1 MSPRITYLLALI
13 VLGILHSPV
22 DLFAQCQPTVD
33 CNQNGVADQCDID
46 LGTSD
51 DCNGNL
57 VPDECDISF
66 LVSEDCNLD
75 GIPDECNPGV
85 TELIGLG
92 LAFGQGFGES
102 ISSSSE
108 FAIVGAPLDDLL
120 GTDTGSANIFR
131 RTGTLWIEE
140 MKLFGVASTLNDR
153 FGTAVAVEGDLVAV
167 GAPGKLQE
175 RGAVF
180 LFRRIGN
187 GWWNYESTITAFDSQ
202 PGWLFGNS
210 LDIED
215 GSVLVGAPMN
225 GFAGGA
231 GAVYSYSLNAGQWLL
246 DEKIEHSNGLP
257 GDRFGSSVV
266 QAGGRMAV
274 GAPGRDSGLI
284 ANSGA
289 ALVFEESAG
298 VWLESAFKEPMAPQP
313 LGLYG
318 LSVALNRDHLLVG
331 APGEDSGAGSAYIYD
346 RLSSMWINPER
357 LAPDATSAGSFGLD
371 VGLSIRTAVVG
382 APMAGISQ
390 GTVCVYRY
398 ESGSWIVQDGFL
410 PPELQMP
417 GTEFGK
423 SISCEVPFLLVGCP
437 GELYGDAVWISSF
450 TDCNL
455 NLEDDVCD
463 VTQGLELDCNLNQI
477 PDSCEISDGSKQ
489 DCDGNGIPDECQIVA
504 GELIDC
510 NLNGVPDDCDIV
522 QGFSLDCN
530 LDSIP
535 DDCQVN
541 ADPFNPVISNLPDP
555 ISVVTEP
562 GQCGAV
568 ITWNPPVATDDC
580 GISSI
585 TSSRQSGEFFTPGL
599 TIVTYTATDVSGN
612 QSNAMFTVLVH
623 DEELPGISGL
633 QPLFTVQAPIG
644 TCEAPVSW
652 PAPTPTDNCG
662 IFSTLVDHLPGSVFP
677 VGITAVIYTVMD
689 VHGNVSEFPFQV
701 EVLDNHFPEILG
713 ISGDLSVVSDPG
725 SCTAVV
731 NWTEPTPQDDCV
743 ISSFESTHA
752 SGEAFPIGVT
762 EVVYTVADSSGL
774 TATASFSISV
784 MDDQAPTF
792 LTAPADIT
800 MGNDP
805 DDCGAVVGWVAA
817 TTSDNC
823 AIASVTSSHQP
834 GDHFPLGTTQVDV
847 TALDV
852 NGNSTSHSFAVVV
865 NDTQMPVL
873 TGVPADIILN
883 NDAGQCSATYNWLL
897 PEFTD
902 NCGVASFNGTHDS
915 GTTFPSGPTTVSY
928 VLTDLSGNIL
938 ESSFV
943 VTVEDV
949 ELPEI
954 SGLPTSFSVA
964 NDPGQCGANVSWV
977 PPVASDNC
985 SVADFDASH
994 LPGIFLPIGITTIHY
1009 SVMDGTGLTTLASF
1023 EILVDDEEA
1032 PMINGMPADR
1042 TIEAAPGL
1050 CSVVHDWVAP
1060 LASDN
1065 CTVVTFDATHQPGD
1079 AFSVGTTEVVYTAT
1093 DSTGMVTT
1101 EQFLITV
1108 VDTEAP
1114 TIIRIPA
1121 DISILAEA
1129 GICSAV
1135 ADWIAPD
1142 SQDNCGIV
1150 SFSISHPSGTT
1161 FPTGD
1166 TLVSILTEDLHG
1178 NTAQASFTVTVLD
1191 QQEPILS
1198 QIPADITM
1206 AAETG
1211 ICAATVTWTE
1221 PLASDNCAV
1230 ATFGSDLSSGHQ
1242 FPIGTHPVTYSA
1254 IDLNGNIS
1262 EASFLVTI
1270 TDDEAPSIDGVLTD
1284 VVISNDPA
1292 ICGAIH
1298 EWIIPVIADNCG
1310 LSSSTASH
1318 LPGDLFPHGLSTVV
1332 YSVTDDS
1339 GNTTSASFDVTVVDL
1354 ELPVISGMPL
1364 DVTLDSDA
1372 GACGALHSWILPEA
1386 TDNCQIL
1393 SFLSSHESGS
1403 LLPVGVN
1410 DISYTAQDA
1419 TGNLITAGFSV
1430 TVLDVEAPIISGTSP
1445 DLFVATD
1452 SGLCTAMV
1460 SWIPET
1466 GTDNCGIL
1474 SHTSSRSTGD
1484 DFEVGTSVVQISVI
1498 DIHGNESIDSFSVTV
1513 TDQELPQIS
1522 QMPADI
1528 SITAEPSICGATVN
1542 WIEPTGSDNCT
1553 MATFTSSLLS
1563 GSFFEVGTT
1572 PVTYSAVDVSGNSSE
1587 STFLVTI
1594 TDDEAPQIENVLVD
1608 VTLSTELGLC
1618 GATHGWI
1625 IPALTDNCGI
1635 ASTSASHP
1643 PGSFFPKGQTTVS
1656 YSITDTAGLTTSA
1669 SFDVTVVDLELP
1681 VISGMPLDV
1690 TLDSDAGACGALHS
1704 WILPEAT
1711 DNCEISSLVSSHQPG
1726 DLFPIGISTV
1736 TITTQDASSN
1746 IAASAF
1752 TVTVMDI
1759 ESPVL
1764 SGFPPSIEVNTDPGN
1779 CTAVVDWIREI
1790 PTDNCGISEHTSSRL
1805 PGDIFEIGL
1814 NTVEVSVTDIHGNQT
1829 AQQFTITVIDQESPV
1844 ISGTPQDVSIICDAG
1859 LCGATVTWI
1868 EPTASDNC
1876 QTIGLASDVANGS
1889 FLPVGSH
1896 NISYSVSDSSGNEV
1910 ISSFAITISDTEAPQ
1925 IISFPTDM
1933 SIETDP
1939 GQCGAV
1945 VTWAEPLV
1953 SDNCG
1958 IASSSL
1964 DRLNGE
1970 YLAKGDHLVT
1980 GLFEDIHGNTTTQAF
1995 TVTVVDLELPTIVGL
2010 PLDISLTTLPDN
2022 CGASA
2027 DWTSPIALDNCPGQ
2041 NLAVNFPSGSFFAVG
2056 ITEIR
2061 YVATD
2066 SSGNVLEQNFNV
2078 LVVDDLAPVFDGVP
2092 ADITVTTD
2100 LGDCS
2105 GQVSWIPETVSD
2117 NCGILE
2123 HTSSHMPGDSFAI
2136 GSTTVEIAV
2145 TDLHG
2150 NQVLESFM
2158 VTVTDDEAPIIGSLP
2173 ADITVT
2179 TQTGVCGSVVTWLEP
2194 TAADNCG
2201 AINLQSDVA
2210 NGNLFPVGSTLVT
2223 YSVEDLSGNTSSE
2236 SFLVMVTEDEPP
2248 VIVGMPQNISVST
2261 DPGLC
2266 GASVDWIAPTT
2277 TDNCQV
2283 ASQTSTH
2290 QQGDFFPVGMTTVL
2304 YTSTDTAG
2312 NQHSESFT
2320 IEVQDQENPEFTN
2333 TPVDAIISVD
2343 PGMCSAVHLWTSPIP
2358 VDNCGIASLS
2368 SDIQS
2373 GHTFSLGST
2382 PVSYST
2388 TDLSGNIS
2396 NFSFTV
2402 EVIDD
2407 EEPIISGVPSQVLVN
2422 NIQDQCG
2429 AIAEW
2434 VSPTAAD
2441 NCEMST
2447 LTSSHTSGS
2456 DFPVGETTVT
2466 LTATDAAGNSSISTF
2481 PVYVVDIQIPVIL
2494 GLPGQIDVNTDIGV
2508 CGAVVNWDEP
2518 TAVDNC
2524 AVDTLVT
2531 NIASGNL
2538 FNVGSTT
2545 VTYTVTDVNGNTM
2558 ISNCIVTVADHE
2570 LPEFVN
2576 PTGDILLTSEPGVCD
2591 AQAFW
2596 SEIVVT
2602 DACGVD
2608 SLLGTHA
2615 SGDRF
2620 NVGTSTVDYTATDA
2634 NGNISIHSFQV
2645 IVTDEELPVIT
2656 GTPLEISVETD
2667 PGVCG
2672 AVVTWAAPLASDNCG
2687 VNSFE
2692 NTHDPGDLF
2701 PVGETLVSY
2710 TVQDVNANQ
2719 VTESFTLTV
2728 LDTESPQISGLPQSI
2743 QVSTD
2748 TGNCTAVVNW
2758 IEPTVT
2764 DNCTVISV
2772 LSSHSS
2778 GDVFPIGDTLVT
2790 YGVMDSAGIVIHQP
2804 FLITVT
2810 DDELPLISN
2819 VPADMVVSVDAGV
2832 CGASVSWASPMA
2844 TDNCGVADLASDHE
2858 NGALYPVGTTLVT
2871 YNSTDVHGNVGTNSF
2886 SITVED
2892 LELPTLTGL
2901 PLLIELDAELDLCGA
2916 MGSWTA
2922 PVLNDNCEVAEI
2934 TQTHMSGDFFP
2945 VGSTT
2950 VLYTVTDS
2958 AGNMITH
2965 AMSIVVTDVQ
2975 APTITQV
2982 PSDMVL
2988 DTTPGDCGRVAAW
3001 AQPLISDACG
3011 AFTTTSTHSTGDF
3024 FNPGITQ
3031 VVYTAIDQAGNVAT
3045 ATFSV
3050 LVTDNELP
3058 VIVLIPEDQVVS
3070 APVGSCSATANWI
3083 TPTASDNCGVAQIDL
3098 SISSGSEFSVGTTSV
3113 LITATDTG
3121 GNQATA
3127 AFQITVLDQVDPQ
3140 IVGMPADMILSSD
3153 LDQCGAT
3160 VDWLEPVGVDG
3171 CNLLTFESNMQP
3183 ASFFP
3188 VGITIVTYVATDE
3201 SGNSVSASFSITI
3214 LDEENPIVSAPVPV
3228 TVTAPEGSCSAYV
3241 DVPEL
3246 IVSDRCGSVSVT
3258 NDYNGTANASGVF
3271 PRGNTMINWMA
3282 TDDSGNQSTAVG
3294 VVTVIVDSPDC
3305 NLNGVPDSCDIID
3318 GISIDCNQDGIPD
3331 ECQADCD
3338 GDGIPNDCEI
3348 ELGTAFDCDADGYPD
3363 DCAIVNG
3370 VAADCDQ
3377 DGVIDSCEILAG
3389 IESDCDQSGILDSCE
3404 LSTGSAMDCNGNGQI
3419 DSCDIASAIELDCDL
3434 NGIVDSCQIA
3444 TGASSDCDLD
3454 GVIDSCEVAAGAEA
3468 DCDGNGSLDSCDLA
3482 SGVVE
3487 DCNQNMVPD
3496 SCDLASGVA
3505 VDCNANGSLDICDIA
3520 SGIANDCDGNSVV
3533 DSCEIASGAAPDC
3546 DSNGAIDSC
3555 DVLAGVVTDCN
3566 GSGVPDSCEVS
3577 TGAVP
3582 DCNNNGIPDSC
3593 DIASGGVDC
3602 NQSGVLDSCEIASG
3616 ELPDCNQN
3624 GALDTCD
3631 IASGIAEDC
3640 DQSGIP
3646 DNCEIST
3653 NQVADCNSNGI
3664 PDSCDLSSG
3673 VEQDCDGSGVPDSC
3687 EVQSGTTSDCNLNG
3701 VPDSC
3706 DIASGVW
3713 SDCDL
3718 DGVIDTCEIEQGTEQ
3733 DCNATGIPDSCEIF
3747 SGDANDCD
3755 GNLIP
3760 DSCDLIEGTL
3770 QDCNGNGQP
3779 DECEV
3784 AAGTV
3789 EDCNGNGIPDSCDL
3803 SNGIEIDED
3812 LNGIPDS
3819 CQLNFRRGDGN
3830 NDGIVNIA
3838 DGVFLLTNLFAGG
3851 SNPTCDDAA
3860 DANDDGN
3867 IDVSDI
3873 ISILGFQFN
3882 GSSPPPPPFVNCGVD
3897 PTVNDGLGCILYSAC
3912 P

>member
-1 MSPRITYLLALI
+1 MSPRITYLLALV

-22 DLFAQCQPTVD
+22 DLLAQCQPTVD

-75 GIPDECNPGV
+75 GIPDECNPDLA
-85 TELIGLG
+85 ELIGLG
-92 LAFGQGFGES
+92 LAFGEGFGES

-108 FAIVGAPLDDLL
+108 FAIIGAPQDDLL

-153 FGTAVAVEGDLVAV
+153 FGTAVALEGDLVAV

-187 GWWNYESTITAFDSQ
+187 GWWNYEATITAFDSQ

-210 LDIED
+210 LDIEN
-215 GSVLVGAPMN
+215 GSVLIGAPMN

-266 QAGGRMAV
+266 QTGGRMAI

-318 LSVALNRDHLLVG
+318 ISVALNRDHLLVG

-357 LAPDATSAGSFGLD
+357 LAPDAISAGSFGLD

-398 ESGSWIVQDGFL
+398 ESGAWNVQSGFL

-423 SISCEVPFLLVGCP
+423 SVSCEVPFLLVGCP
-437 GELYGDAVWISSF
+437 GELYGEAVWISAF

-489 DCDGNGIPDECQIVA
+489 DCDGNGTPDECQIVA
-504 GELIDC
+504 GELVDC

-522 QGFSLDCN
+522 QGFSIDCN

-568 ITWNPPVATDDC
+568 VTWNPPVATDDC

-612 QSNAMFTVLVH
+612 QSNAMFTILVH

-662 IFSTLVDHLPGSVFP
+662 VFSILVDHLPGTVFP
-677 VGITAVIYTVMD
+677 VGLTSVIYTVMD

-701 EVLDNHFPEILG
+701 EVLDNHLPEILG
-713 ISGDLSVVSDPG
+713 ISGDLSVVSDPE

-731 NWTEPTPQDDCV
+731 NWAEPTPQDDCV

-762 EVVYTVADSSGL
+762 EVVYTVTDSSGL
-774 TATASFSISV
+774 TATAAFSISV
-784 MDDQAPTF
+784 MDDQAPAF

-805 DDCGAVVGWVAA
+805 DDCGAVVGWIAA

-847 TALDV
+847 TALDI

-873 TGVPADIILN
+873 TGVPADINLN

-915 GTTFPSGPTTVSY
+915 GATFSIGQTIVSY

-964 NDPGQCGANVSWV
+964 NDPGQCGANVNWV

-1042 TIEAAPGL
+1042 TIEAAQGL

-1101 EQFLITV
+1101 DQFLITV
-1108 VDTEAP
+1108 IDTEAP

-1121 DISILAEA
+1121 DISIPAEA

-1178 NTAQASFTVTVLD
+1178 NTAQASFTVSVLD

-1198 QIPADITM
+1198 QIPADITI
-1206 AAETG
+1206 AAEPG

-1270 TDDEAPSIDGVLTD
+1270 TDDEAPSIDGALTD

-1298 EWIIPVIADNCG
+1298 EWIVPVIADNCG

-1364 DVTLDSDA
+1364 DVTLDSD
-1372 GACGALHSWILPEA
+1372 
-1386 TDNCQIL
+1386 T
-1393 SFLSSHESGS
+1393 
-1403 LLPVGVN
+1403 
-1410 DISYTAQDA
+1410 
-1419 TGNLITAGFSV
+1419 
-1430 TVLDVEAPIISGTSP
+1430 
-1445 DLFVATD
+1445 
-1452 SGLCTAMV
+1452 
-1460 SWIPET
+1460 
-1466 GTDNCGIL
+1466 
-1474 SHTSSRSTGD
+1474 
-1484 DFEVGTSVVQISVI
+1484 
-1498 DIHGNESIDSFSVTV
+1498 
-1513 TDQELPQIS
+1513 
-1522 QMPADI
+1522 
-1528 SITAEPSICGATVN
+1528 
-1542 WIEPTGSDNCT
+1542 
-1553 MATFTSSLLS
+1553 
-1563 GSFFEVGTT
+1563 
-1572 PVTYSAVDVSGNSSE
+1572 
-1587 STFLVTI
+1587 
-1594 TDDEAPQIENVLVD
+1594 
-1608 VTLSTELGLC
+1608 
-1618 GATHGWI
+1618 
-1625 IPALTDNCGI
+1625 
-1635 ASTSASHP
+1635 
-1643 PGSFFPKGQTTVS
+1643 
-1656 YSITDTAGLTTSA
+1656 
-1669 SFDVTVVDLELP
+1669 
-1681 VISGMPLDV
+1681 
-1690 TLDSDAGACGALHS
+1690 GACGALHS

-1726 DLFPIGISTV
+1726 DMFPIGSSTV

-1746 IAASAF
+1746 TVTSAF

-1805 PGDIFEIGL
+1805 PGDFFEIGL
-1814 NTVEVSVTDIHGNQT
+1814 NTVEVSATDIHGNQT

-1844 ISGTPQDVSIICDAG
+1844 ILGTPQDVSITSDAG
-1859 LCGATVTWI
+1859 LCGATVTWV
-1868 EPTASDNC
+1868 EPTAFDNC

-1896 NISYSVSDSSGNEV
+1896 TISYSVSDSSGNEV
-1910 ISSFAITISDTEAPQ
+1910 ISSFVITISDTEAPQ

-1964 DRLNGE
+1964 DRINGS

-2041 NLAVNFPSGSFFAVG
+2041 NLAVNFPPGSFFAVG
-2056 ITEIR
+2056 TTEIR

-2066 SSGNVLEQNFNV
+2066 SSGNVTEQNFNV
-2078 LVVDDLAPVFDGVP
+2078 LVVDDQVPVFEGVP
-2092 ADITVTTD
+2092 ADITATTD
-2100 LGDCS
+2100 LGDCF

-2123 HTSSHMPGDSFAI
+2123 HISSHTPGDSFAI

-2150 NQVLESFM
+2150 NQQLTSFM
-2158 VTVTDDEAPIIGSLP
+2158 VTVTDQELPQISQMP

-2194 TAADNCG
+2194 IATDNCG

-2236 SFLVMVTEDEPP
+2236 SFLVIVTEDEPP

-2261 DPGLC
+2261 DLGLC

-2290 QQGDFFPVGMTTVL
+2290 
-2304 YTSTDTAG
+2304 
-2312 NQHSESFT
+2312 
-2320 IEVQDQENPEFTN
+2320 
-2333 TPVDAIISVD
+2333 
-2343 PGMCSAVHLWTSPIP
+2343 
-2358 VDNCGIASLS
+2358 
-2368 SDIQS
+2368 
-2373 GHTFSLGST
+2373 
-2382 PVSYST
+2382 
-2388 TDLSGNIS
+2388 
-2396 NFSFTV
+2396 
-2402 EVIDD
+2402 
-2407 EEPIISGVPSQVLVN
+2407 
-2422 NIQDQCG
+2422 
-2429 AIAEW
+2429 
-2434 VSPTAAD
+2434 
-2441 NCEMST
+2441 
-2447 LTSSHTSGS
+2447 
-2456 DFPVGETTVT
+2456 
-2466 LTATDAAGNSSISTF
+2466 
-2481 PVYVVDIQIPVIL
+2481 
-2494 GLPGQIDVNTDIGV
+2494 
-2508 CGAVVNWDEP
+2508 
-2518 TAVDNC
+2518 
-2524 AVDTLVT
+2524 
-2531 NIASGNL
+2531 
-2538 FNVGSTT
+2538 
-2545 VTYTVTDVNGNTM
+2545 
-2558 ISNCIVTVADHE
+2558 
-2570 LPEFVN
+2570 
-2576 PTGDILLTSEPGVCD
+2576 
-2591 AQAFW
+2591 
-2596 SEIVVT
+2596 
-2602 DACGVD
+2602 
-2608 SLLGTHA
+2608 
-2615 SGDRF
+2615 
-2620 NVGTSTVDYTATDA
+2620 
-2634 NGNISIHSFQV
+2634 
-2645 IVTDEELPVIT
+2645 
-2656 GTPLEISVETD
+2656 
-2667 PGVCG
+2667 
-2672 AVVTWAAPLASDNCG
+2672 
-2687 VNSFE
+2687 
-2692 NTHDPGDLF
+2692 
-2701 PVGETLVSY
+2701 
-2710 TVQDVNANQ
+2710 
-2719 VTESFTLTV
+2719 
-2728 LDTESPQISGLPQSI
+2728 
-2743 QVSTD
+2743 
-2748 TGNCTAVVNW
+2748 
-2758 IEPTVT
+2758 
-2764 DNCTVISV
+2764 
-2772 LSSHSS
+2772 
-2778 GDVFPIGDTLVT
+2778 
-2790 YGVMDSAGIVIHQP
+2790 SAGR
-2804 FLITVT
+2804 L
-2810 DDELPLISN
+2810 LP
-2819 VPADMVVSVDAGV
+2819 
-2832 CGASVSWASPMA
+2832 CW
-2844 TDNCGVADLASDHE
+2844 
-2858 NGALYPVGTTLVT
+2858 
-2871 YNSTDVHGNVGTNSF
+2871 
-2886 SITVED
+2886 
-2892 LELPTLTGL
+2892 
-2901 PLLIELDAELDLCGA
+2901 
-2916 MGSWTA
+2916 
-2922 PVLNDNCEVAEI
+2922 
-2934 TQTHMSGDFFP
+2934 
-2945 VGSTT
+2945 
-2950 VLYTVTDS
+2950 
-2958 AGNMITH
+2958 
-2965 AMSIVVTDVQ
+2965 
-2975 APTITQV
+2975 
-2982 PSDMVL
+2982 
-2988 DTTPGDCGRVAAW
+2988 
-3001 AQPLISDACG
+3001 
-3011 AFTTTSTHSTGDF
+3011 
-3024 FNPGITQ
+3024 
-3031 VVYTAIDQAGNVAT
+3031 
-3045 ATFSV
+3045 
-3050 LVTDNELP
+3050 
-3058 VIVLIPEDQVVS
+3058 
-3070 APVGSCSATANWI
+3070 
-3083 TPTASDNCGVAQIDL
+3083 
-3098 SISSGSEFSVGTTSV
+3098 
-3113 LITATDTG
+3113 
-3121 GNQATA
+3121 
-3127 AFQITVLDQVDPQ
+3127 
-3140 IVGMPADMILSSD
+3140 
-3153 LDQCGAT
+3153 
-3160 VDWLEPVGVDG
+3160 
-3171 CNLLTFESNMQP
+3171 
-3183 ASFFP
+3183 
-3188 VGITIVTYVATDE
+3188 
-3201 SGNSVSASFSITI
+3201 
-3214 LDEENPIVSAPVPV
+3214 
-3228 TVTAPEGSCSAYV
+3228 
-3241 DVPEL
+3241 
-3246 IVSDRCGSVSVT
+3246 
-3258 NDYNGTANASGVF
+3258 NDYRA
-3271 PRGNTMINWMA
+3271 
-3282 TDDSGNQSTAVG
+3282 
-3294 VVTVIVDSPDC
+3294 
-3305 NLNGVPDSCDIID
+3305 LH
-3318 GISIDCNQDGIPD
+3318 
-3331 ECQADCD
+3331 
-3338 GDGIPNDCEI
+3338 
-3348 ELGTAFDCDADGYPD
+3348 
-3363 DCAIVNG
+3363 
-3370 VAADCDQ
+3370 
-3377 DGVIDSCEILAG
+3377 
-3389 IESDCDQSGILDSCE
+3389 LDRYC
-3404 LSTGSAMDCNGNGQI
+3404 
-3419 DSCDIASAIELDCDL
+3419 
-3434 NGIVDSCQIA
+3434 
-3444 TGASSDCDLD
+3444 
-3454 GVIDSCEVAAGAEA
+3454 
-3468 DCDGNGSLDSCDLA
+3468 
-3482 SGVVE
+3482 
-3487 DCNQNMVPD
+3487 
-3496 SCDLASGVA
+3496 
-3505 VDCNANGSLDICDIA
+3505 
-3520 SGIANDCDGNSVV
+3520 
-3533 DSCEIASGAAPDC
+3533 
-3546 DSNGAIDSC
+3546 
-3555 DVLAGVVTDCN
+3555 
-3566 GSGVPDSCEVS
+3566 
-3577 TGAVP
+3577 
-3582 DCNNNGIPDSC
+3582 
-3593 DIASGGVDC
+3593 
-3602 NQSGVLDSCEIASG
+3602 
-3616 ELPDCNQN
+3616 
-3624 GALDTCD
+3624 
-3631 IASGIAEDC
+3631 
-3640 DQSGIP
+3640 
-3646 DNCEIST
+3646 
-3653 NQVADCNSNGI
+3653 
-3664 PDSCDLSSG
+3664 
-3673 VEQDCDGSGVPDSC
+3673 
-3687 EVQSGTTSDCNLNG
+3687 
-3701 VPDSC
+3701 
-3706 DIASGVW
+3706 W
-3713 SDCDL
+3713 
-3718 DGVIDTCEIEQGTEQ
+3718 
-3733 DCNATGIPDSCEIF
+3733 
-3747 SGDANDCD
+3747 
-3755 GNLIP
+3755 
-3760 DSCDLIEGTL
+3760 
-3770 QDCNGNGQP
+3770 
-3779 DECEV
+3779 
-3784 AAGTV
+3784 
-3789 EDCNGNGIPDSCDL
+3789 
-3803 SNGIEIDED
+3803 
-3812 LNGIPDS
+3812 
-3819 CQLNFRRGDGN
+3819 
-3830 NDGIVNIA
+3830 
-3838 DGVFLLTNLFAGG
+3838 
-3851 SNPTCDDAA
+3851 
-3860 DANDDGN
+3860 
-3867 IDVSDI
+3867 
-3873 ISILGFQFN
+3873 
-3882 GSSPPPPPFVNCGVD
+3882 
-3897 PTVNDGLGCILYSAC
+3897 
-3912 P
+3912 